1 MAHLSRIRQVKGAM
15 VTGSTQPDF
24 VRRRGRRY
32 RYIATLVLFVA
43 LIGGWSWFWDFAS
56 GRAHT
61 TIDAWRAR
69 EAKAGR
75 IYNCGSEAIGGY
87 PFRIEVECDKASAAF
102 QSNQPPLELKTAH
115 ILAAVQ
121 VYDPTLLIAEL
132 TGPLTIAD
140 PGGAPKF
147 EANWSLMQSSIR
159 GTPAAPQRV
168 SIVFEHPNVDRIDGA
183 VRQTLAA
190 AKHLELHGRIIE
202 GSASSHPVIEAV
214 LRFAAASA
222 PAYAPLAVQPADAD
236 ITAVLHGLSDLAP
249 KPWADRFRDIQEA
262 GGHIDIT
269 KARVAQ
275 GETIAVGSGTLT
287 LNAQG
292 RLDGQLTVTVTG
304 VDAFLTEIGAQRAV
318 QQSKPMD
325 RLAGALDRLAPGLGD
340 VARQQA
346 GANIGFG
353 LNLIGE
359 PSTLENRPAVTLPL
373 RFTDG
378 AMFLGPIP
386 IGNAPALF

>member
-1 MAHLSRIRQVKGAM
+1 M
-15 VTGSTQPDF
+15 VTGKPQPDF
-24 VRRRGRRY
+24 ARRRGRRY
-32 RYIATLVLFVA
+32 RYIITLVLFAA
-43 LIGGWSWFWDFAS
+43 LIGGWSWFWDYAS
-56 GRAHT
+56 GQARA

-75 IYNCGSEAIGGY
+75 VYSCGSETIGGY
-87 PFRIEVECDKASAAF
+87 PFRLEVECDRASAAF
-102 QSNQPPLELKTAH
+102 RSNEPPLELRTAH

-140 PGGAPKF
+140 PGAAPKF
-147 EANWSLMQSSIR
+147 EANWKLMQSSIR

-168 SIVFEHPNVDRIDGA
+168 SIVFDYPNVDRIDGA

-202 GSASSHPVIEAV
+202 GSVTDHPVIEAV
-214 LRFAAASA
+214 LRFTAASA
-222 PAYAPLAVQPADAD
+222 PGYAPAAVRPADAD
-236 ITAVLHGLSDLAP
+236 ITAVLHGLGDFSP
-249 KPWADRFRDIQEA
+249 KPWAARFREIQAA

-275 GETIAVGSGTLT
+275 GETIAVGSGKVM

-292 RLDGQLTVTVTG
+292 RLDGQLTVTVAG

-359 PSTLENRPAVTLPL
+359 QTTLESRPAVTLPL

-386 IGNAPALF
+386 LGNAPALF